1 MSQLDA
7 LFNEYQNLKNRISEL
22 EQENTALKSKS
33 QEQEKNL
40 QDRFREIA
48 TLTKLLEERD
58 QALST
63 SASVKAPEVK
73 QSQSVINS
81 SVSKSEE
88 DVFGIIEKSGLFDK
102 DWYLKEYGDV
112 AQSGMNPVEHYVLF
126 GAKELRNPSA
136 SFNTSAYLQKN
147 PNVARANVNPLL
159 HYVQSKQA
167 V

>member
-7 LFNEYQNLKNRISEL
+7 LFNEYQTLKQRINEL
-22 EQENTALKSKS
+22 EQENTALKSKT

-40 QDRFREIA
+40 EDRFREIA

-63 SASVKAPEVK
+63 SSATQPTQVK

-81 SVSKSEE
+81 SVSQSED

-112 AQSGMNPVEHYVLF
+112 AQSGMDPIEHYVLF

-159 HYVQSKQA
+159 HYVQAKQA